1 VRDHVVQSWRRGAGC
16 RTWGAGRGQCSS
28 VFRPLLLALSLWCGA
43 GALLGPAWASE
54 HVLMPRTVGAGEGAR
69 LLRIPPPW
77 PVSAPTDAGTAVAS
91 GSSTGIVPPLPPS
104 DWVRPEYDDSGWPTA
119 PTQNPSSAPA
129 APGALWL
136 SPGASSSSPA
146 PGNGSGATVTRPAS
160 SPASEG
166 ADGGLIFADDS
177 TGDGGSSRRASAVPG
192 VDAGSENG
200 RGKPASLGGPSS
212 TGSVDGGTG
221 PVAPPAC
228 AGTLYLRRRF
238 AVAVDV
244 RGLSLL
250 TLRARYS
257 DGIVAYLNGV
267 EVVRRR
273 LPTPA
278 PDGFSLALERG
289 PVEPESH
296 HIPLSPGLLLPE
308 GNVLAVEV
316 HPRAVERCPRVE
328 LELSAS
334 DGPRV
339 VRGPYIER
347 LLAGVLDL
355 ALETNTPTY
364 LSLRYGKGDAASSRD
379 RQLADDPRGPPLT
392 SHRVRLTGLRPGT
405 TYHYQVAILSP
416 TGQRSELPLVA
427 LHTPPS
433 SGRPLRF
440 VVYGDSRS
448 GHSVHAQVV
457 QSLLAEDPDLVLCTG
472 DVVERGTEDS
482 DWDRFFAVAAPLL
495 ERIPVFLAAGNHEY
509 ALRRQGAQRLFQ
521 LWDRLFVPQPPVSTG
536 TSPAPA
542 MLAQLREK
550 SPALDEAALPRGY
563 YSFDQSGVHFVAL
576 DSNQARSVDQQRW
589 LEADLSRATLR
600 RPRAIIVWMHDGPYS
615 MGWHGDN
622 GSLIRDYV
630 PIFEK
635 YRVNIVFSGHDHD
648 FERGR
653 RGALNYIVTGGG
665 GAELRP
671 LKCGVPGKRRCKHP
685 PLSFYNEHNYV
696 SVEVLPDA
704 LRVCPK
710 RIDGTALEPCQILRR

>member
-1 VRDHVVQSWRRGAGC
+1 MAQKRQAVAKRTQHGRLRDVICRNTGGLTLPVVC
-16 RTWGAGRGQCSS
+16 
-28 VFRPLLLALSLWCGA
+28 LLTQLVGLSLGRA
-43 GALLGPAWASE
+43 AEQVLL
-54 HVLMPRTVGAGEGAR
+54 PRTVTASETAR

-77 PVSAPTDAGTAVAS
+77 PPVGSQDAGSGGAAGMAMPSAPPA
-91 GSSTGIVPPLPPS
+91 PPAPPP
-104 DWVRPEYDDSGWPTA
+104 DWMRPEYDDSAWTLQPVQT
-119 PTQNPSSAPA
+119 PSSALVV
-129 APGALWL
+129 PGTLWL
-136 SPGASSSSPA
+136 SPGASSSTPPNPPA
-146 PGNGSGATVTRPAS
+146 GQTAPAAPTATSNGTDHT
-160 SPASEG
+160 
-166 ADGGLIFADDS
+166 DGGLIFADDS
-177 TGDGGSSRRASAVPG
+177 AADGGTARRGRAGDGGSDG
-192 VDAGSENG
+192 GS
-200 RGKPASLGGPSS
+200 GKSS
-212 TGSVDGGTG
+212 GSPSVDGGTG
-221 PVAPPAC
+221 PVPPPAC

-238 AVAVDV
+238 AIAADLKT
-244 RGLSLL
+244 LSLL

-267 EVVRRR
+267 EVMRRR
-273 LPTPA
+273 LPAATG
-278 PDGFSLALERG
+278 DGVVLAVERG

-296 HIPLSPGLLLPE
+296 YIPLPPGLLLPE
-308 GNVLAVEV
+308 GNVLSLEV
-316 HPRAVERCPRVE
+316 HPRAIERCPRVE
-328 LELSAS
+328 VELSAS
-334 DGPRV
+334 DGPRI

-347 LLAGVLDL
+347 MLGGTLDL
-355 ALETNTPTY
+355 ALETNIPAY
-364 LSLRYGKGDAASSRD
+364 LSLRYGRGDSVSSRD
-379 RQLADDPRGPPLT
+379 KQLSEDPKGPAQT
-392 SHRVRLTGLRPGT
+392 SHRIHLTGLRPGT
-405 TYHYQVAILSP
+405 SYHYQVTITSQN
-416 TGQRSELPLVA
+416 GQRSELPLVP
-427 LHTPPS
+427 LHTPPA

-457 QSLLAEDPDLVLCTG
+457 QSLLAEDPDLILCTG

-482 DWDRFFAVAAPLL
+482 DWDRYFAVAAPLL

-521 LWDRLFVPQPPVSTG
+521 LWDRLFVPQPPVPVG
-536 TSPAPA
+536 NGPAQA

-550 SPALDEAALPRGY
+550 SPPMDEATLPRGY

-576 DSNQARSVDQQRW
+576 DSNQARNIEQQRW
-589 LEADLSRATLR
+589 LEADLSRAELR
-600 RPRAIIVWMHDGPYS
+600 RPRAIVVWMHDGPYS

-635 YRVNIVFSGHDHD
+635 HRVSIVFSGHDHD

-653 RGALNYIVTGGG
+653 RGQLNYIVSGGG

-685 PLSFYNEHNYV
+685 PLAFYNEHHYV

-710 RIDGTALEPCQILRR
+710 RIDGTALEPCQIMRR

>member
-1 VRDHVVQSWRRGAGC
+1 MAQNGRTVPRICRGPSALRRCWLGFAGPLVLLTLLSWRVQPAQVSAAQAGA
-16 RTWGAGRGQCSS
+16 Q
-28 VFRPLLLALSLWCGA
+28 PQEYLLL
-43 GALLGPAWASE
+43 
-54 HVLMPRTVGAGEGAR
+54 PRTVGPSEGAR

-77 PVSAPTDAGTAVAS
+77 PTSPAADGGLASATVNPQVSAPPQ
-91 GSSTGIVPPLPPS
+91 PPA
-104 DWVRPEYDDSGWPTA
+104 DWVRPEYDDSGWTLA
-119 PTQNPSSAPA
+119 PTQIASSTPLA
-129 APGALWL
+129 AGTLWL
-136 SPGASSSSPA
+136 SPAASTSAS
-146 PGNGSGATVTRPAS
+146 NGVSARPPVVTGDA
-160 SPASEG
+160 

-177 TGDGGSSRRASAVPG
+177 APDGGSGRRSVLPTSVNGGPDGSASKSASSVVIASA
-192 VDAGSENG
+192 
-200 RGKPASLGGPSS
+200 
-212 TGSVDGGTG
+212 GSVDGGTG
-221 PVAPPAC
+221 PAPPPAC

-238 AVAVDV
+238 AVALDI

-273 LPTPA
+273 LPPMPA
-278 PDGFSLALERG
+278 DGYSLALERG

-296 HIPLSPGLLLPE
+296 HIPLAPGLLLPE
-308 GNVLAVEV
+308 GNVLAIEV

-328 LELSAS
+328 VELSAS

-347 LLAGVLDL
+347 MLGGVLDL
-355 ALETNTPTY
+355 ALETNTPTH
-364 LSLRYGKGDAASSRD
+364 LSLRYGRGDTPSSRD
-379 RQLADDPRGPPLT
+379 RQLAEDPQAPPQT

-405 TYHYQVAILSP
+405 TYHYQVAILAP
-416 TGQRSELPLVA
+416 NGQRSELPLVP

-433 SGRPLRF
+433 AGRPLRF

-448 GHSVHAQVV
+448 GHSIHAQIV
-457 QSLLAEDPDLVLCTG
+457 QSLLAEDPDLILCTG

-482 DWDRFFAVAAPLL
+482 DWDRYFAVAAPLL
-495 ERIPVFLAAGNHEY
+495 ERIPIFLAAGNHEY
-509 ALRRQGAQRLFQ
+509 ALRRQGAQRLFH
-521 LWDRLFVPQPPVSTG
+521 LWDRLFIPQPPVSTNS
-536 TSPAPA
+536 SPAPA

-550 SPALDEAALPRGY
+550 NPPLDEAAFPRGY

-576 DSNQARSVDQQRW
+576 DSNQARNIEQQRW

-630 PIFEK
+630 PLFEK

-653 RGALNYIVTGGG
+653 RGSLNYIVTGGG

-685 PLSFYNEHNYV
+685 PLAFYNEHHYV

-704 LRVCPK
+704 LRICPK
-710 RIDGTALEPCQILRR
+710 RIDATSLEPCQILRR